1 MNYLGLRG
9 KSGGITGYSVIKSR
23 ADSNQQVSS
32 LHGRN
37 CRDGAMHA
45 RHAHVERM
53 RFWEGPQGHERSHD
67 RDSGKFRKLAQLLGR
82 LGLDDTAAGIDD
94 RLFCLCNELN
104 RLRDLA
110 MVRLGCRFIS
120 RQIKRSREGIFQF
133 TVLHVLRD
141 IHQDRPR
148 TARRRQMECGCNG
161 SWNLARFR
169 HDVVVLG
176 NRHRHAADIG
186 LLEGIGSQEVAA
198 HLAGDGDD
206 GNGVQVGFGKR
217 CHQVGRTRPGGGNAY
232 AYLAGSLGV
241 AFGGVAGT
249 LFMAGEH
256 MAQLGR
262 GVQGIV

>member
-1 MNYLGLRG
+1 
-9 KSGGITGYSVIKSR
+9 
-23 ADSNQQVSS
+23 
-32 LHGRN
+32 
-37 CRDGAMHA
+37 
-45 RHAHVERM
+45 
-53 RFWEGPQGHERSHD
+53 
-67 RDSGKFRKLAQLLGR
+67 
-82 LGLDDTAAGIDD
+82 
-94 RLFCLCNELN
+94 
-104 RLRDLA
+104 
-110 MVRLGCRFIS
+110 
-120 RQIKRSREGIFQF
+120 
-133 TVLHVLRD
+133 
-141 IHQDRPR
+141 
-148 TARRRQMECGCNG
+148 MECGCNG

-176 NRHRHAADIG
+176 NRHRHAANIG

-198 HLAGDGDD
+198 HLAGDGND
-206 GNGVQVGFGKR
+206 GNGVQVGVGKR